1 ELPYLSLLP
10 REKVEKLI
18 QQIGKDKYATLSGHE
33 KLILTLIP
41 EDYAIG
47 HKEIRTFLPL
57 HPADLSHC
65 LSKLTRNGY
74 LKTEGVA
81 RATRYRLIVP
91 FEWNIRSSTQ
101 SVEFEEG
108 NSTQSV
114 EVTLLESTK
123 KVLGRKW
130 IRRSDLEDAIKDLCA
145 DNWMTCIHMADLLG
159 RSPRSLQQNI
169 LRPMVEHGLLDL
181 KYPDNMNH
189 PQQGYHTVASE

>member
-1 ELPYLSLLP
+1 HEKASPERIVWELPYLSLLP
-10 REKVEKLI
+10 REKVEKLM

-91 FEWNIRSSTQ
+91 FEWNIR
-101 SVEFEEG
+101 

>member
-1 ELPYLSLLP
+1 M
-10 REKVEKLI
+10 
-18 QQIGKDKYATLSGHE
+18 
-33 KLILTLIP
+33 
-41 EDYAIG
+41 
-47 HKEIRTFLPL
+47 
-57 HPADLSHC
+57 
-65 LSKLTRNGY
+65 
-74 LKTEGVA
+74 
-81 RATRYRLIVP
+81 IVP

-101 SVEFEEG
+101 SVELEDG

-114 EVTLLESTK
+114 ELEDGNSTQSVEATLLESTK